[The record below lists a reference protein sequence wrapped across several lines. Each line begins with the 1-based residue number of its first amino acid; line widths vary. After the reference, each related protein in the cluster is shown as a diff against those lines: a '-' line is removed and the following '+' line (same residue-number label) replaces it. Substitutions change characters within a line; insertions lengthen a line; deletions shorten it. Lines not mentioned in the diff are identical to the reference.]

1 MKWKN
6 ADLEVRER
14 IRSMTENGSTIR
26 TVLLEKIDLPEN
38 VLSKSGSSEADSQ
51 LSPTTTLTTIS
62 FSPLSSSSSSSSSA
76 SSLSPLTGST
86 TASPYARK
94 KKYAADLNV
103 IERQLISELQSAINS
118 AFVDELSLPC
128 IGEVK
133 NVIDKDFINLPV
145 HYIRRM
151 VRFVK
156 NLSAFSVLS
165 EDDKMAAVKPF
176 FMEML
181 SLRFIYNLD
190 VVKDGHPVLADEQGT
205 QTVFITFKAC
215 EVMHEKDTHE
225 RNRKFCYSF
234 KEELEGDATL
244 RDLREN
250 IQNSE
255 FMRYQFYI
263 YNRLLR
269 RYLEHKYKS
278 VNQANRKYA
287 TLVRYIDQMGP
298 IIKEC
303 IQKMFKEIDVK
314 QMSHI
319 LLEIY
324 QIK

>member
-1 MKWKN
+1 MLGTGFNYEALSCESCKVFFHRNAPTPGRLRCRKEGTCEIDFASRRADKCFSVGMKWKN

-14 IRSMTENGSTIR
+14 IRSMTENGSDIR

-38 VLSKSGSSEADSQ
+38 VSQ
-51 LSPTTTLTTIS
+51 QKAEVLKQIHT
-62 FSPLSSSSSSSSSA
+62 

-103 IERQLISELQSAINS
+103 IERQLIGELQSAINS

-165 EDDKMAAVKPF
+165 EDDKMAAVKTVF
-176 FMEML
+176 YGNALAE
-181 SLRFIYNLD
+181 
-190 VVKDGHPVLADEQGT
+190 DGHPVLADEQGT

-244 RDLREN
+244 RDL
-250 IQNSE
+250 
-255 FMRYQFYI
+255 FYI

-303 IQKMFKEIDVK
+303 IQKMFKGD
-314 QMSHI
+314 
-319 LLEIY
+319 
-324 QIK
+324 